1 MMRRNILVKRE
12 PSRLSIAIALAI
24 AIGGGVWFF
33 LTIPSVPP
41 PPVAE
46 QPTAPVESPA
56 TPASPVTPVAPPVP
70 PVTLVVP
77 IVPPVPEIPANFI
90 VSDNLWQNASHHAG
104 WVQFAG
110 VPVGTKLYAPVGGWH
125 VHVRQMTFEGTI
137 FSAIILAQNPNWG
150 QGDLAYQETMR
161 NMLFIA
167 RWIEVTNFN
176 PREGEIFA
184 EIKDTSFFPA
194 VYAYFDEKT
203 VLVITTDAIWA
214 EKADFSITDPKTY
227 LRTIIEKIN

>member
-1 MMRRNILVKRE
+1 MKNKWIF
-12 PSRLSIAIALAI
+12 
-24 AIGGGVWFF
+24 IGISVIFIMVVGVIIF
-33 LTIPSVPP
+33 LHF
-41 PPVAE
+41 
-46 QPTAPVESPA
+46 TAPEVLTKTPFELVTGRDIRDRVNDISP
-56 TPASPVTPVAPPVP
+56 PEKIVDEVF
-70 PVTLVVP
+70 
-77 IVPPVPEIPANFI
+77 IVPN
-90 VSDNLWQNASHHAG
+90 NLWQNASHHAG